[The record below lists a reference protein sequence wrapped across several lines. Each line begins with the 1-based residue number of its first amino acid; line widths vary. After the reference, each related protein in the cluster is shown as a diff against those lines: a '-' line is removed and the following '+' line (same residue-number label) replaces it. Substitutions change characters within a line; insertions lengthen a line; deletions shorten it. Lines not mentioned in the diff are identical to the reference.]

1 MAKPAHFTLIAA
13 LLALASCASIDPHPF
28 KGPNSRQAYSM
39 DCSGMG
45 RTLHACYEMAGKICP
60 NGYQIVDQR
69 TGIVAAGNVAAP
81 QHSLAIECR

>member
-1 MAKPAHFTLIAA
+1 
-13 LLALASCASIDPHPF
+13 
-28 KGPNSRQAYSM
+28 M